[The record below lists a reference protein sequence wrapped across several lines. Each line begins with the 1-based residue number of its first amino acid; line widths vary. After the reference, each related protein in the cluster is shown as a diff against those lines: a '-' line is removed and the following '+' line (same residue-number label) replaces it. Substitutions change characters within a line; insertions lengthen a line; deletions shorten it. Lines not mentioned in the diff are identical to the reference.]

1 MPIITADQTR
11 TRLAT
16 PLTSDQLDSKYGL
29 VQGLITTRADE
40 GRYSIAVKLG
50 SEDIDQFTSWIQGYG
65 YRVTAWTDE
74 PGTQIRKIVGDV
86 AEVTVFWN
94 KVTPTVASANVVP
107 GNPLYVNLTSV
118 GWNGEILFWEI
129 TGSAIATEF
138 LENTL
143 TGSVNLG
150 SDGTASVTLNVSQT
164 AIVGHTAIIKF
175 YWDSGR
181 NELIATAPTITFVAV

>member
-1 MPIITADQTR
+1 MPIITADETR

-16 PLTSDQLDSKYGL
+16 PLTSDQLDAKYGL
-29 VQGLITTRADE
+29 VQALITTRADE

-50 SEDIDQFTSWIQGYG
+50 SEDIDQFSSWIQGYG

-94 KVTPTVASANVVP
+94 KVTATVASANVVR
-107 GNPLYVNLTSV
+107 GNALYVNLTSV
-118 GWNGEILFWEI
+118 GWSGQQLFWSN
-129 TGSAIATEF
+129 TGTSIANDFIEQT
-138 LENTL
+138 LE
-143 TGSVNLG
+143 GSVTL
-150 SDGTASVTLNVSQT
+150 SSEGTASVTLNVSPT
-164 AIVGHTAIIKF
+164 STIGHTAIIKF

-181 NELIATAPTITFVAV
+181 NELIATAPTVTFTV

>member
-1 MPIITADQTR
+1 MPIITADETR

-16 PLTSDQLDSKYGL
+16 PLTAEQLDAKYGL
-29 VQGLITTRADE
+29 VQALITTRADE

-50 SEDIDQFTSWIQGYG
+50 SDDIDQFTAWIQGYG

-74 PGTQIRKIVGDV
+74 VGTQIRKIVGDP
-86 AEVTVFWN
+86 AEVTIFWN
-94 KVTPTVASANVVP
+94 KVTPTVTSASVVR

-118 GWNGEILFWEI
+118 GWSGQQLFWEV
-129 TGSAIATEF
+129 TGSALAGEF

-143 TGSVNLG
+143 TGSVNIG

-164 AIVGHTAIIKF
+164 AVVGHTAIIKF

-181 NELIATAPTITFVAV
+181 NELIATAPTVTFTV